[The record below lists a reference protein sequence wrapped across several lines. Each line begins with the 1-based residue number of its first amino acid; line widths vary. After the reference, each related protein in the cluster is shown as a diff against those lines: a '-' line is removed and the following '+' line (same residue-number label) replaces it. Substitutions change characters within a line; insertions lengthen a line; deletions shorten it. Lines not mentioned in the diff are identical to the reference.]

1 MTKTKLISKTEPI
14 QFNLPDGSKSPIFQN
29 GDQAAEW
36 YVQHYPIHKYSITT
50 NSPNQQLVTNTSGN
64 ITQLPQVTVTAVA
77 PKIEDQQIRAQIMSG
92 NYKGTKFTPTEANIK
107 HYLDLYEKD
116 KQVNKA
122 SDSSEWAKFV
132 RENAAATASIVG
144 APLVTV
150 GGLIGGIAGGELANA
165 AHRALVD
172 KNTSIG
178 EYVSNAW
185 NNNLTNTRLPGG
197 HYLPQISPEI
207 GEFANAGSLIGGAVG
222 GAGGAVGA
230 LTDYGAKQVF
240 TPYLRNHFSWDNVK
254 NQVLKLTP

>member
-1 MTKTKLISKTEPI
+1 MTKLVNKSGPI
-14 QFNLPDGSKSPIFQN
+14 QFNLPNGGKSPVFQN
-29 GDQAAEW
+29 GNEASEW
-36 YVQHYPIHKYSITT
+36 YVQHYPIHGYRITT

-92 NYKGTKFTPTEANIK
+92 NYKGTKFIPTEANIK

-132 RENAAATASIVG
+132 GENAAAAASVVG

-222 GAGGAVGA
+222 GVVGA
-230 LTDYGAKQVF
+230 LTDYGGKTSIYSLCTKSF
-240 TPYLRNHFSWDNVK
+240 FLG
-254 NQVLKLTP
+254 

>member
-1 MTKTKLISKTEPI
+1 
-14 QFNLPDGSKSPIFQN
+14 
-29 GDQAAEW
+29 
-36 YVQHYPIHKYSITT
+36 
-50 NSPNQQLVTNTSGN
+50 
-64 ITQLPQVTVTAVA
+64 
-77 PKIEDQQIRAQIMSG
+77 MSG
-92 NYKGTKFTPTEANIK
+92 NYKGTKFIPTEANIK

-132 RENAAATASIVG
+132 GENAAAAASVVG

-197 HYLPQISPEI
+197 HYLP
-207 GEFANAGSLIGGAVG
+207 
-222 GAGGAVGA
+222 
-230 LTDYGAKQVF
+230 
-240 TPYLRNHFSWDNVK
+240 
-254 NQVLKLTP
+254 